1 MVADKLVGDQ
11 VGGRPSWRETKSAV
25 APCATHVK
33 ANGDA
38 LPPPPPVDQPGLVA
52 LGQGFESKTIVAEGW
67 MSRSARSARSA
78 R

>member
-1 MVADKLVGDQ
+1 MVDVFYLLSRGKTPD
-11 VGGRPSWRETKSAV
+11 
-25 APCATHVK
+25 ATTA

-52 LGQGFESKTIVAEGW
+52 LGQGFESKTIVAEAW